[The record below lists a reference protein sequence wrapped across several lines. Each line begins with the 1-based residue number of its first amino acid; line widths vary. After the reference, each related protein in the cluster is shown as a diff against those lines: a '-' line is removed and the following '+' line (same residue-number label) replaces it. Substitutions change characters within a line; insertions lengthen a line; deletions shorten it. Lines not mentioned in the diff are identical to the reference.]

1 MTKYAFLNV
10 PAYGHVNPT
19 LAVAHELVARGE
31 QVSYYLT
38 DTFRAS
44 IEATGAIFKPYQMA
58 EMRPPEGAVR
68 PQGINISHLLGMLLR
83 TSASILPQVLDR
95 LREEQPDCIIYDFMC
110 PAGYLAAQI
119 LHIPAINL
127 RPSYVPSKE
136 MMSRG
141 PFARAQAP
149 GAEMTALQEQLDEL
163 CASYGIPSIRPMDI
177 WTHHEELNICFIPR
191 AFQPGGDS
199 LDERFVF
206 VGPSIFM
213 RQDAPAFELKRA
225 EGQPTLYISLG
236 TVMNNRP
243 DFFRLC
249 FEAFAHQPWHVVMA
263 HGTRLDMA
271 ALGPVPEN
279 FQVAPYLP
287 QLEVLQQTS
296 VFITHGG
303 MNSTMESLFYGVP
316 LIVVPQQPE
325 QALTGQRVSELGL
338 GTALKSDELST
349 IVLQQAVARVS
360 SDPAI
365 RANVQAMQQ
374 TVRNCGG
381 YRQAVDAITNFAATH
396 PRNSTTL
403 A

>member
-38 DTFRAS
+38 EAFRAS
-44 IEATGAIFKPYQMA
+44 IEATGATFQPYQMD
-58 EMRPPEGAVR
+58 ELRPPEGVGR
-68 PQGINISHLLGMLLR
+68 PQGFNISHLLGMLLR

-95 LREEQPDCIIYDFMC
+95 LRAEQPDCIIYDFMC
-110 PAGYLAAQI
+110 PAGYMAAQI
-119 LHIPAINL
+119 LRIPAINL
-127 RPSYVPSKE
+127 RPSYVPSAA

-141 PFARAQAP
+141 PFARAQEP
-149 GAEMTALQEQLDEL
+149 SAEMAALQEQLDAL
-163 CASYGIPSIRPMDI
+163 CARYGIAPMRPIDI
-177 WTHHEELNICFIPR
+177 WTHHEDLNICFIPR

-213 RQDAPAFELKRA
+213 RQDAPAFEFKRA

-263 HGTRLDMA
+263 HGSRIDMSS
-271 ALGPVPEN
+271 LGSVPEN

-287 QLEVLQQTS
+287 QLEILQQTS

-303 MNSTMESLFYGVP
+303 MNSTMEGLFYGVP

-325 QALTGQRVSELGL
+325 QALTGQRVSALGL
-338 GTALKSDELST
+338 GTTLKSDEISVT
-349 IVLQQAVARVS
+349 ALQQAVASVS

-374 TVRNCGG
+374 TVRNSGS
-381 YRQAVDAITNFAATH
+381 YRQAADAIINFAATH
-396 PRNSTTL
+396 PRSSTTL